1 MEVMKMLDIEI
12 ANIYR
17 FDGDGSIKALCDI
30 VVSNILL
37 IKGIRIMEG
46 RNGLFVRM
54 PSKMGKDGKWYESIR
69 PMSKEIRNALSELV
83 IKAFNE

>member
-1 MEVMKMLDIEI
+1 MFDIEI

-17 FDGDGSIKALCDI
+17 LDGSSSLKAFCDI
-30 VVSNILL
+30 VVSGLVL
-37 IKGIRIMEG
+37 IKGIRIVEG

-54 PSKMGKDGKWYESIR
+54 PSRTGKDGKWYESIR
-69 PMSKEIRNALSELV
+69 PMSKEIRETLNEIV